1 MNNKTKVNVKF
12 ANGNSMAY
20 LGQGYITSG
29 DKKVFVRLYTTNDFG
44 RIIVKMYHHHGYG
57 FQWDNAKDLGLI
69 QQKECNNGTMITFD
83 RITLFY
89 KTKFYY
95 GRTIISQLETAFRLM
110 NFKFL

>member
-1 MNNKTKVNVKF
+1 MQCKF
-12 ANGNSMAY
+12 FAFYSH
-20 LGQGYITSG
+20 
-29 DKKVFVRLYTTNDFG
+29 KKVFVRLYTTNDFG
-44 RIIVKMYHHHGYG
+44 RIIVKMYHHYGYG
-57 FQWDNAKDLGLI
+57 FQWDKAKDLGLI

>member
-12 ANGNSMAY
+12 ANGNGMAY

-57 FQWDNAKDLGLI
+57 FQWDKAKDLGLI

>member
-1 MNNKTKVNVKF
+1 MKVNVKF
-12 ANGNSMAY
+12 ANGNSLAF

-29 DKKVFVRLYTTNDFG
+29 NKKVFVRLYTTSDL
-44 RIIVKMYHHHGYG
+44 RQVVVKMYRHHGYG
-57 FQWDNAKDLGLI
+57 FQWDKAKDLGLI
-69 QQKECNNGTMITFD
+69 QQKECNNDTMIIFD

-95 GRTIISQLETAFRLM
+95 GRTIISQLESAFRLM